1 MILNSFRLPV
11 ADSEVLKAAA
21 SSKGISQSEFLRQ
34 AIKEKAR
41 RVLLGE
47 NNPESPDDRQ
57 ALNR

>member
-47 NNPESPDDRQ
+47 NNPESPESR
-57 ALNR
+57 